1 MRGMNTIDAYSK
13 IVLTVIAGCLV
24 YMVARDLTLV
34 PAAHAQVEQS
44 VTDVNI
50 VQIAGSA
57 VAAPANSRFEA
68 SLPVTVLDR

>member
-1 MRGMNTIDAYSK
+1 MHIDAYTK
-13 IVLTVIAGCLV
+13 IVLTVIAGCLLF
-24 YMVARDLTLV
+24 MVGRDITLV
-34 PAAHAQVEQS
+34 PVAQAQMEPQ

-57 VAAPANSRFEA
+57 VTAPGNSRFEA

>member
-1 MRGMNTIDAYSK
+1 MNIDAYSK

-34 PAAHAQVEQS
+34 PSAQAQLS
-44 VTDVNI
+44 PGVTDVNI

-57 VAAPANSRFEA
+57 VTAPGNSRFEA
-68 SLPVTVLDR
+68 SLPVTVLD

>member
-1 MRGMNTIDAYSK
+1 MNIDAYSK
-13 IVLTVIAGCLV
+13 IVLTVIAGCLL
-24 YMVARDLTLV
+24 YMVARDLTIV
-34 PAAHAQVEQS
+34 PAAHAQMQTP

-57 VAAPANSRFEA
+57 LSAPADSRYEA

>member
-1 MRGMNTIDAYSK
+1 MNIDTYTK

-24 YMVARDLTLV
+24 YMVARDVTLV
-34 PAAHAQVEQS
+34 PSAHAQAGPV

-57 VAAPANSRFEA
+57 VSAPGNSRFEA
-68 SLPVTVLDR
+68 SVPVTVLD

>member
-1 MRGMNTIDAYSK
+1 MDTIDAYSK
-13 IVLTVIAGCLV
+13 IVLTVIAACLV
-24 YMVARDLTLV
+24 YLVVRDLTIV
-34 PAAHAQVEQS
+34 PPARAQMEQS

-57 VAAPANSRFEA
+57 VTAPGNSRFEA

>member
-1 MRGMNTIDAYSK
+1 MKIDAYSK

-24 YMVARDLTLV
+24 YMVGRDLTLV
-34 PAAHAQVEQS
+34 PAAQAQMGAA

-57 VAAPANSRFEA
+57 VTAPGTSRFEA
-68 SLPVTVLDR
+68 SLPVTVWD

>member
-1 MRGMNTIDAYSK
+1 MKIDAYSK
-13 IVLTVIAGCLV
+13 IVLTVIAGCLA

-34 PAAHAQVEQS
+34 PSAHAQMGPA

-57 VAAPANSRFEA
+57 VTAPGNSRFEA
-68 SLPVTVLDR
+68 SLPVTVLD

>member
-1 MRGMNTIDAYSK
+1 MKIDAYSK
-13 IVLTVIAGCLV
+13 IVLTVIAGCLL

-34 PAAHAQVEQS
+34 PSAHAQTGAA

-57 VAAPANSRFEA
+57 VSAPGNSRFEA

>member
-1 MRGMNTIDAYSK
+1 MNTIDAYSK
-13 IVLTVIAGCLV
+13 IALTVIAACLV
-24 YMVARDLTLV
+24 YMVVRDLTIV
-34 PAAHAQVEQS
+34 PPARAQMEQS

-57 VAAPANSRFEA
+57 VTAPGNSRFEA

>member
-1 MRGMNTIDAYSK
+1 MNIDAYTK

-24 YMVARDLTLV
+24 VMVARDLTLV
-34 PAAHAQVEQS
+34 PPAHAQTTAP

-57 VAAPANSRFEA
+57 LSAPGNSRFEA

>member
-1 MRGMNTIDAYSK
+1 MKIDAYSK

-34 PAAHAQVEQS
+34 PSAHAQMGPT

-57 VAAPANSRFEA
+57 VTAPGNSRFEA
-68 SLPVTVLDR
+68 SLPVTVLD